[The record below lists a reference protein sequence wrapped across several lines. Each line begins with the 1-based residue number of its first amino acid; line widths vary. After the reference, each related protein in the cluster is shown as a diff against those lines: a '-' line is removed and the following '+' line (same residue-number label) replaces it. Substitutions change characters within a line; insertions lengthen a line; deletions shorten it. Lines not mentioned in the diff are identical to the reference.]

1 MLNIYI
7 HYCTKSGFHF
17 TVISQ
22 KIRPEIDFEKCNRNF
37 RNPSKS
43 QMLNGNMVNM
53 VKDGK
58 YGKRPPCII
67 G

>member
-43 QMLNGNMVNM
+43 QMLNGNMVKKTP
-53 VKDGK
+53 VYHWLRTVCQK
-58 YGKRPPCII
+58 
-67 G
+67 